1 MVLGELLLPNR
12 SLLNTQACPRPLRKK
27 RSSIN
32 EKSRHTTMSDKTI
45 HIYWR
50 GNKTT
55 KRLML
60 QTVSNALNPHKRPF
74 AIFKVSFFMAKEPG
88 VHEGGVKLFEPEAAQ
103 TSQRWSA
110 WWRGPGA
117 TPVAEAT
124 HVEITPM
131 CLPFP
136 ANIRIF
142 PDFWALDA
150 STQQHKVQNRL
161 MTALWLDCVRARSM
175 SARTEMFM
183 ILMLH
188 LVRALMF
195 ISLVAAEM
203 YISLFSSA
211 SDVRLRN
218 QLHLLKT

>member
-161 MTALWLDCVRARSM
+161 MTCAVAGLCACALYVRAHWDVYDSNAAFG
-175 SARTEMFM
+175 ARA
-183 ILMLH
+183 H
-188 LVRALMF
+188 V
-195 ISLVAAEM
+195 
-203 YISLFSSA
+203 YISCCS
-211 SDVRLRN
+211 RN
-218 QLHLLKT
+218 VQFLVFKCLWRQAA